1 MPAKFGL
8 DESIDFENVYA
19 HLRLLDLYLL
29 GQWAPDATDSQEGE
43 HSSKDDSALT
53 SARQEWLVGALI
65 TLGVHAEITLIQEK
79 GEGRSADRE
88 GAAKCLESVLRV
100 LVSLT
105 HGDEEWARS
114 VALEDTWALRF
125 LMRVIAR
132 AGQEVASGRDEAI
145 KGNVKKEDRDEGG
158 VREEESHDHAKESKA
173 RSLDRLCLSLALLTN
188 LVQTV
193 GEVKDALR
201 ETCGFPI
208 FGLCSSADLFVR
220 P

>member
-1 MPAKFGL
+1 
-8 DESIDFENVYA
+8 
-19 HLRLLDLYLL
+19 
-29 GQWAPDATDSQEGE
+29 
-43 HSSKDDSALT
+43 
-53 SARQEWLVGALI
+53 
-65 TLGVHAEITLIQEK
+65 
-79 GEGRSADRE
+79 
-88 GAAKCLESVLRV
+88 
-100 LVSLT
+100 
-105 HGDEEWARS
+105 